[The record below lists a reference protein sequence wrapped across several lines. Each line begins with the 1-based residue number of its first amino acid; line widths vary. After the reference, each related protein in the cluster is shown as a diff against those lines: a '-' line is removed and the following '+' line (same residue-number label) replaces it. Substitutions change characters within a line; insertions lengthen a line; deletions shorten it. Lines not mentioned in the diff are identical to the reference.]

1 MFLPTSH
8 GYPAPMR
15 RIHTVLLVEDDE
27 ELHEA
32 MTAILDA
39 EGYRVIGARDG
50 QEAIDRLREGVRPSL
65 ILLDLMLP
73 RKDGRQFRAEQ
84 LADPRLASIP
94 VIAYSGD
101 AAVADTARALQVR
114 HWFRKPVEF
123 SAFLETVAR
132 YCPDEENGEPS
143 TY

>member
-1 MFLPTSH
+1 MFSPPVHRYS
-8 GYPAPMR
+8 APMR
-15 RIHTVLLVEDDE
+15 RIHTVLLVEDDT

-39 EGYRVIGARDG
+39 EGYRVIGAYDG

-84 LADPRLASIP
+84 LADPRVAGIP

-101 AAVADTARALQVR
+101 AAVANTARALQVR
-114 HWFRKPVEF
+114 HWFRKPIEF
-123 SAFLETVAR
+123 GPFLETVAR
-132 YCPDEENGEPS
+132 YCPDEENGEAPV
-143 TY
+143 